1 MAKSNYSG
9 GVVEHISFFEW
20 VGIGGENR
28 SVDSEH
34 NTIRRVKILGKHST
48 NGRVYTQEAIRKA
61 VEMYEG
67 ARVNV
72 NHPAGGA
79 TQPRAYQ
86 DRFGV
91 VKNVTAHEDGLYGDL
106 IYNPKHAVAE
116 QFVWDAEHQPQ
127 NVGLSHNV
135 QASVIRRQGKT
146 VVEQITKVQ
155 SVDVVAD
162 PATTKGLFENESP
175 VKEGYTMAE
184 ALAEATVDDVRRE
197 RKDIVEVI
205 ETEALAKA
213 KAGQVED
220 ETKAENDRLREE
232 NTKAENDRL
241 REENRQ
247 LKADAAKTAKE
258 QAIAEELRLRAAE
271 LPESAITEV
280 FQEQLSMAADKAA
293 RARLIEDRI
302 FAGSAGQD
310 SLPGGARPLSREQN
324 VKESAAPMPATAEEF
339 AARIKP

>member
-232 NTKAENDRL
+232 N
-241 REENRQ
+241 RQ

-258 QAIAEELRLRAAE
+258 QAIAEELKAAE
-271 LPESAITEV
+271 LPEPAITEV
-280 FQEQLSMAADKAA
+280 FREQLSLAADKAA

-310 SLPGGARPLSREQN
+310 SLPGGAGQHPRSREQD